1 MTHKSDS
8 ILIFCESYS
17 MTHSVYRINH
27 KNISIDLSK
36 IVSLSQWTVTPL
48 LVAALDLQSLQK
60 TVRVLPGHPYA
71 YLAVLCE
78 SKHLRSDV
86 VPKNYNKIKLNH
98 NLGVERQLTHG
109 DKLPQFYQG

>member
-1 MTHKSDS
+1 M
-8 ILIFCESYS
+8 
-17 MTHSVYRINH
+17 NH
-27 KNISIDLSK
+27 VNISSDLSK

-48 LVAALDLQSLQK
+48 LVAALDLQLLQK
-60 TVRVLPGHPYA
+60 TVRVLPGHPYV
-71 YLAVLCE
+71 YLDVMCE